1 MYYVS
6 VCVCSLTSLIG
17 GHACVSVC
25 VGVGVGVGVSVDTI
39 VIHRIL
45 YSSN

>member
-17 GHACVSVC
+17 GHVCVSVC
-25 VGVGVGVGVSVDTI
+25 VGVGVGVSVDTI